1 MEELYQYRRNCEALG
16 WRMPNIGQAHSGPFL
31 LAVIL
36 QDPAGEHTAGSGV
49 LVTNEVSFTND
60 DPTAAVLR
68 RSASASGLPIA
79 NILPL
84 NALPAYHMRPTIAN
98 KRLGAAA
105 NEALVDQLGI
115 THILCCGAHS
125 LDAYHRFWRKD
136 GRRMIATA
144 HPSRRG
150 LLSLTNREAD
160 FQAAFCRATHGL
172 L

>member
-1 MEELYQYRRNCEALG
+1 MEELYQYRRNCEAHG

-31 LAVIL
+31 LAVML
-36 QDPAGEHTAGSGV
+36 QDPAGNYTAGSGV

-68 RSASASGLPIA
+68 RSAEAAGLPLA

-84 NALPAYHMRPTIAN
+84 NTLPAYNMRPTIAN

-115 THILCCGAHS
+115 THILCCGTHA
-125 LDAYHRFWRKD
+125 LDAYNRFWRKE
-136 GRRMIATA
+136 GRTMINTA

-150 LLSLTNREAD
+150 LLSLPNREAD
-160 FQAAFCRATHGL
+160 FQAAFCRAAYGL
-172 L
+172 